1 MTEATKHPNEVI
13 DTLLEWQ
20 KGANHLREIQIEI
33 WNNQQASFARILTA
47 KYKIY
52 VIFILLIGMILWLNV
67 LPLVQAKK
75 DSANAK
81 FEKSQQQIL
90 QLDNE
95 IAKYQKTK
103 LLLFNIE
110 KYQNAVLSCINQNQ
124 KCEDLS
130 PELSEKIDTVMAF
143 LQLGKLESHKM
154 KIDEKKILR
163 NLDQY
168 LIKKDPSQQ
177 SSSKNGMILAIHIGD
192 EQVSKNDETMIEL
205 PVSVKIE
212 FDGKDNLVSFVRN
225 IEKSIILDP
234 EDRILYTIKAI
245 NYDMMSYDQKQESTI
260 ELIAYY
266 FK

>member
-1 MTEATKHPNEVI
+1 
-13 DTLLEWQ
+13 
-20 KGANHLREIQIEI
+20 
-33 WNNQQASFARILTA
+33 
-47 KYKIY
+47 
-52 VIFILLIGMILWLNV
+52 MILWLNV